1 MRRFSHLSRVALL
14 AGVLATATALAADK
28 PAPQLPVASSSAGP
42 VYLEDYRGLITVL
55 CFFDDDCS

>member
-1 MRRFSHLSRVALL
+1 MRLL
-14 AGVLATATALAADK
+14 ARIGGIALVAGMLATASAAAADK
-28 PAPQLPVASSSAGP
+28 PAPELPAAASSTGP

>member
-1 MRRFSHLSRVALL
+1 MRQLTRLGGIALM
-14 AGVLATATALAADK
+14 AGVLATASARAADG
-28 PAPQLPVASSSAGP
+28 PAPELPVAGNSGVP

>member
-1 MRRFSHLSRVALL
+1 MKSLARIGGVALL
-14 AGVLATATALAADK
+14 AGMLATVSAAAADK
-28 PAPQLPVASSSAGP
+28 PAPELPIAGSTAGP